1 MVERSEEYK
10 ALHKEVTNS
19 LRKARRG
26 YRSLKKE
33 GFTSPATQAFKSKHG
48 VTVDDLS
55 LSDFN
60 EDVSSLKDLKGVLD
74 KYNSMSTRNISGAR
88 NWAKKIADTQGY
100 DINKRDSLQLVKKR
114 VELLNK
120 LQEYRKSKPQ
130 QIETSERIEEGID
143 KYLYSK
149 DISSEDVMKM
159 SSEEIDGL
167 IEEVSGSLDEPT
179 ELDEIEKLL
188 GEL

>member
-1 MVERSEEYK
+1 MVKRSAEYK

-33 GFTSPATQAFKSKHG
+33 GFTSPATIAFKSEYG
-48 VTVDDLS
+48 VNVDDIS

-60 EDVSSLKDLKGVLD
+60 RDVSSLKNLKGMLD
-74 KYNSMSTRNISGAR
+74 RYNSMKTRNISGAR

-100 DINKRDSLQLVKKR
+100 DVNKRDSLQLVKKR

-120 LQEYRKSKPQ
+120 LQEYRRNRPQ

-143 KYLYSK
+143 KYLYSEG
-149 DISSEDVMKM
+149 ISSEDVMKM
-159 SSEEIDGL
+159 SSEEIDEL
-167 IEEVSGSLDEPT
+167 IEEVSESLDEPT
-179 ELDEIEKLL
+179 ELDEIERLL
-188 GEL
+188 EEL

>member
-1 MVERSEEYK
+1 MVERSAEYE

-26 YRSLKKE
+26 YRGLQEE
-33 GFTSPATQAFKSKHG
+33 GVSSPATQAFKSEYG
-48 VTVDDLS
+48 VTVNDLS

-60 EDVSSLKDLKGVLD
+60 KDVSSLKDLKGMLD
-74 KYNSMSTRNISGAR
+74 RYNSMSTRNISGAR

-100 DINKRDSLQLVKKR
+100 DVNKRDSLKLVKKR

-120 LQEYRKSKPQ
+120 LQEYRMNKPQ

-143 KYLYSK
+143 KYLYNEGISSK
-149 DISSEDVMKM
+149 DVMGM
-159 SSEEIDGL
+159 SSDEIDGL
-167 IEEVSGSLDEPT
+167 IENISESLDEPT
-179 ELDEIEKLL
+179 ELDELERLL